1 MQEPGEL
8 KGKEGGSKEGK
19 QRGSQVSN
27 ARRAASELATQVI
40 GRKGLRLKQ
49 DREETKKT
57 KCKIPLRR

>member
-27 ARRAASELATQVI
+27 ANKKGSVRAGHTSY
-40 GRKGLRLKQ
+40 RKKGA
-49 DREETKKT
+49 EAETRQRGDKEN
-57 KCKIPLRR
+57 RV